1 MGETQDNTFELKEK
15 VIRLEHQNKVLTLQL
30 KEAENEKTNV
40 LEGKLD
46 IATERVNM
54 GQTENRQLSQEVYE
68 LKTRLEEDVSMK
80 TKYGDEKA
88 GVTGSDITSKL
99 QDHLDMLKESNT
111 ELQKKKEHIDD
122 LESQTTANSS
132 EISTLRDQLNK
143 KDEQMKE
150 MEEKYKNYLQ
160 KAKTVIKTLDP
171 KQSTGPDIQLNELRD
186 RLQEKE
192 K

>member
-54 GQTENRQLSQEVYE
+54 LQTENRQLSQEVYE
-68 LKTRLEEDVSMK
+68 LKTRLEESESMK

-99 QDHLDMLKESNT
+99 QDHLDVEGVKYRIAKE
-111 ELQKKKEHIDD
+111 ERAH
-122 LESQTTANSS
+122 
-132 EISTLRDQLNK
+132 R
-143 KDEQMKE
+143 
-150 MEEKYKNYLQ
+150 
-160 KAKTVIKTLDP
+160 
-171 KQSTGPDIQLNELRD
+171 
-186 RLQEKE
+186 
-192 K
+192 